1 MSIDQTNTVTSPSS
15 TRRLLAI
22 GSLCIG
28 SMVLGSVWQGG
39 AAIATPAAVRAGAPA
54 TSIAII
60 DLNRM
65 VKGLQEMVEQADR
78 LQQEADASA
87 KRLEELATRI
97 KTLDADLEMMGTQ
110 DVRARRAKLQEKFEL
125 EILLK
130 ARRESLQRLLDLEMG
145 TLMRGAYLK
154 IQDSASRFGEAE
166 GWDLILVDDRD
177 GIREGVTP
185 EELRRLTEGRQVM
198 HVGKR
203 IDITDQLITMMNNE
217 YKAGRR

>member
-1 MSIDQTNTVTSPSS
+1 MNTLQTNTNLHNPA
-15 TRRLLAI
+15 RRLLAI
-22 GSLCIG
+22 GALCIG
-28 SMVLGSVWQGG
+28 SIVLGSAWQS
-39 AAIATPAAVRAGAPA
+39 ATATPAGARAAATPTSVAV
-54 TSIAII
+54 I

-65 VKGLQEMVEQADR
+65 VKGLQEMSEQADR

-87 KRLEELATRI
+87 KRLEELSTRI
-97 KTLDADLEMMGTQ
+97 KSLEADLETMGTQ

-125 EILLK
+125 EILHK
-130 ARRESLQRLLDLEMG
+130 ARRESLQRLLELEMG
-145 TLMRGAYLK
+145 TLMRAAYLK
-154 IQDSASRFGEAE
+154 IQDAAARFGEAE

-217 YKAGRR
+217 YKAGRK